1 MGGIILDNKMT
12 KLYFTDD
19 FSPENV
25 KKLREQG
32 YLLRNVRAYHEADA
46 IEVCDEVVG
55 MVPERYKQVYENAE
69 QLDLTKLSV
78 SELREHLAEL
88 GIEFDPKASKA
99 ELLKLIEA

>member
-46 IEVCDEVVG
+46 IEVCDEVAG
-55 MVPERYKQVYENAE
+55 MVPERYKQVYASTE
-69 QLDLTKLSV
+69 QVNLTKLSV
-78 SELREHLAEL
+78 NELRDHLAKQ
-88 GIEFDPKASKA
+88 GIEFDPKASKT
-99 ELLKLIEA
+99 ELLTLIEA

>member
-19 FSPENV
+19 FTPENV

-32 YLLRNVRAYHEADA
+32 YLLRDVRAYHEADA
-46 IEVCDEVVG
+46 IEVCDEVAG
-55 MVPERYKQVYENAE
+55 MVPERYKQVYAGTE
-69 QLDLTKLSV
+69 QVDFAKMSV
-78 SELREHLAEL
+78 GELREHLAEQ

-99 ELLKLIEA
+99 ELLKLIEV